1 MKKEI
6 RDSHGARARARE
18 RERER
23 ERREEK
29 EEREREKRERDD
41 FWFRS
46 GARER
51 VQVKKCFL
59 FFPFV
64 LTVVSPSLSL

>member
-23 ERREEK
+23 EEK
-29 EEREREKRERDD
+29 RKKRERERRE
-41 FWFRS
+41 S
-46 GARER
+46 GTIFGFDQARER
-51 VQVKKCFL
+51 EFK
-59 FFPFV
+59 
-64 LTVVSPSLSL
+64 